1 MQGLRCDL
9 AGAAARLSDMAGE
22 LSEGQKLQL
31 EELRSTNSQH
41 VSMRNNNILTYK
53 IIFPYLRIESNF
65 SKFCK
70 KTSHFKT

>member
-31 EELRSTNSQH
+31 EELRSTNIQH

-53 IIFPYLRIESNF
+53 IIFPYLKIESNF
-65 SKFCK
+65 SEFCK
-70 KTSHFKT
+70 KSGHFKT